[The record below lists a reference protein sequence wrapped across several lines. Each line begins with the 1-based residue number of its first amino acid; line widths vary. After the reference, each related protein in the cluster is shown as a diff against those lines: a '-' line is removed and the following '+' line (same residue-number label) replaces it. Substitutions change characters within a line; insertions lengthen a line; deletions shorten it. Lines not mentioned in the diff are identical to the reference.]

1 MPRLQSGAAPLRRLF
16 LKKEPQSFPHIP
28 YGLVS
33 SSSSSLALVARVC
46 APSVSP
52 LSSSCWACFR
62 NVRICEAVTCS
73 SVERDRLIPFKPC
86 CVPPIRSAVSCLVLS
101 PSALSPVVNC
111 PMGEPDTPGAEI
123 VRVDAACAVV
133 DPLVAGVLGLVAAA
147 VCVVSV
153 DLDGAGFG
161 FLRTFLG
168 VGGGKGTLCADG
180 GGSGEA
186 SGVSD
191 FSCCWV
197 VSGGGNVPFPVCNG
211 GACAC
216 CGGDA
221 AL

>member
-1 MPRLQSGAAPLRRLF
+1 M
-16 LKKEPQSFPHIP
+16 
-28 YGLVS
+28 
-33 SSSSSLALVARVC
+33 C

-52 LSSSCWACFR
+52 LSSSCWACFK
-62 NVRICEAVTCS
+62 NVRICVAVTCS
-73 SVERDRLIPFKPC
+73 SLERDRLIPFKPC

-101 PSALSPVVNC
+101 PSALSPVVSC
-111 PMGEPDTPGAEI
+111 PIGEPDPETGVETW
-123 VRVDAACAVV
+123 AVA
-133 DPLVAGVLGLVAAA
+133 PFAAGVAPA

-153 DLDGAGFG
+153 DLDGAGLG

-197 VSGGGNVPFPVCNG
+197 VSGGDRVPFPVCNG

-216 CGGDA
+216 CGADA
-221 AL
+221 DLCEHPVVPRASRSNFWMISTI